1 MRGSGDSMALRDA
14 DAPAPE
20 VEERS
25 DEAPGAG
32 AAVAPRAPDP
42 EVVAKPKRRQFSAE
56 YRLRV
61 LEEADRC
68 TRPGEI
74 GRLLRREG
82 LYSSHLSVWRKA
94 RRNGSLKALTP
105 KKRGAKPAESNP
117 LSPKVR
123 QLEAKVARL
132 EKELATA
139 HTIIDVQGK
148 VAGLLGLNL
157 DDGKDC

>member
-1 MRGSGDSMALRDA
+1 MRRPRRSRSVATRPPGPA
-14 DAPAPE
+14 APWRA
-20 VEERS
+20 ER
-25 DEAPGAG
+25 PIRR
-32 AAVAPRAPDP
+32 VA
-42 EVVAKPKRRQFSAE
+42 AKPKRRQFSAE
-56 YRLRV
+56 YRLRI
-61 LEEADRC
+61 LDEADRC
-68 TRPGEI
+68 TRPGEV

-105 KKRGAKPAESNP
+105 KKRGAKPAEFNP

-123 QLEAKVARL
+123 QLEAKVTRL